1 MDTLLELCKLALQTG
16 GLQWGLEDLVDD
28 LELDNISPGLR
39 QLIKEG
45 NIKIPAFCP
54 TISIDDIESP
64 DIVHLSCVSGYTK
77 DTRTVKMTKLV
88 WNLDQVKAFL
98 TYLRIHDI
106 SVC

>member
-1 MDTLLELCKLALQTG
+1 MDALLELCKLALQTG
-16 GLQWGLEDLVDD
+16 GLQWALGDIVDYP
-28 LELDNISPGLR
+28 ELDNISPGLR

-64 DIVHLSCVSGYTK
+64 DVVHLSCVSGYAK

-98 TYLRIHDI
+98 TYVRVNDI